1 MLEVQIEYK
10 SCIIHTA
17 HFQILVMCTNY
28 AIIIVTYDNKSV
40 TDNTVNSVLCFYTEP
55 CPDTWQCITDKYR
68 FSSPA
73 IWWYINILFYF
84 ASVIRCLSYAAAS
97 V

>member
-10 SCIIHTA
+10 SYIIHTA

-28 AIIIVTYDNKSV
+28 AIIMVTYNNKSI
-40 TDNTVNSVLCFYTEP
+40 TDNTVNSDLHFYTEL
-55 CPDTWQCITDKYR
+55 CPDTRQCITDK

-73 IWWYINILFYF
+73 ICGTSTRFFIL
-84 ASVIRCLSYAAAS
+84 LLW
-97 V
+97 